1 MNRRG
6 LTLIVALVLSLPPTA
21 GLRFIQH
28 TDEEYSRW
36 IEVYGAS
43 AALLASRCVE
53 QRSAATCAAADKRS
67 TMVAELIDYRNSV
80 TAWWWP
86 ALAATLLAWG
96 AVLASCIALL
106 RERLRLRKR

>member
-1 MNRRG
+1 M
-6 LTLIVALVLSLPPTA
+6 TLIVALALSLPPTA

-28 TDEEYSRW
+28 TDREYSRW
-36 IEVYGAS
+36 IEVFGNSAS
-43 AALLASRCVE
+43 LLAKRCVE
-53 QRSAATCAAADKRS
+53 QRSPATCAAAEKRS
-67 TMVAELIDYRNSV
+67 TMVAELIDYRDSV

-106 RERLRLRKR
+106 RDRLYPHRR